1 MGMEPTSAKGRKG
14 QESRT
19 RLLAA
24 AAREFA
30 HTGYHETKISTIV
43 AKAGLTQ
50 AAFYLYFP
58 SKEAVFA
65 ELIADLRAR
74 LRVLADAARLRPG
87 LTANELPK
95 RVQTV
100 MKMGFRF
107 LQENADLASI
117 GLFMAPEAEEI
128 KAEIVALVA
137 ANLHAEQQAGYLRSG
152 VSPEIAAE
160 CLFGMMLRLAQS
172 HLFPGK
178 QSPDS
183 LGAQAADLIL
193 HGMLSLSE

>member
-1 MGMEPTSAKGRKG
+1 MDRESPSEKGKKG

-19 RLLAA
+19 RLLTA
-24 AAREFA
+24 AARAFA

-43 AKAGLTQ
+43 AEAGLTQ

-58 SKEAVFA
+58 SKEAIFA
-65 ELIADLRAR
+65 ELIADFRAR
-74 LRVLADAARLRPG
+74 VRVLADVARHRPG
-87 LTANELPK
+87 LTAHELPQ

-117 GLFMAPEAEEI
+117 GLFLAPEAEEI

-137 ANLHAEQQAGYLRSG
+137 ANLRAEQQAGYLRSG
-152 VSPEIAAE
+152 VLPEMAAE
-160 CLFGMMLRLAQS
+160 CLVGMMLRLAQS
-172 HLFPGK
+172 HLFSGK

-183 LGAQAADLIL
+183 LGAQTADLIL
-193 HGMLSLSE
+193 HGIHNLSE

>member
-1 MGMEPTSAKGRKG
+1 MHAKKEKG
-14 QESRT
+14 KESRE

-24 AAREFA
+24 AVREFA
-30 HTGYHETKISTIV
+30 RTGYHETKISTIV
-43 AKAGLTQ
+43 AEAGLTQ

-58 SKEAVFA
+58 SKEAIFA

-74 LRVLADAARLRPG
+74 LRVLADAARLRAG
-87 LTANELPK
+87 LTANELPR

-100 MKMGFRF
+100 MNMGFRF

-128 KAEIVALVA
+128 KAEIVELVA
-137 ANLHAEQQAGYLRSG
+137 ANLRAEQQAGYLRSG

-183 LGAQAADLIL
+183 LGEQSADLIL
-193 HGMLSLSE
+193 HGIISLSE

>member
-1 MGMEPTSAKGRKG
+1 MEKELQSAKGRKG
-14 QESRT
+14 QESRA

-30 HTGYHETKISTIV
+30 HTGYYETKISTIV
-43 AKAGLTQ
+43 ARAGLTQ

-58 SKEAVFA
+58 GKEAIFA
-65 ELIADLRAR
+65 ELIADFRAR
-74 LRVLADAARLRPG
+74 VRVLADAARLRPG
-87 LTANELPK
+87 LTADELPQ

-100 MKMGFRF
+100 MQMGFRF

-128 KAEIVALVA
+128 KAEIVELVA
-137 ANLHAEQQAGYLRSG
+137 ANLRAEQQAGYLRPG
-152 VSPEIAAE
+152 GSPEIVAE

-178 QSPDS
+178 QSPES
-183 LGAQAADLIL
+183 LGAQSAELIL
-193 HGMLSLSE
+193 HGILSLVE

>member
-1 MGMEPTSAKGRKG
+1 MHAKGEKG
-14 QESRT
+14 KESRE

-24 AAREFA
+24 AVREFA
-30 HTGYHETKISTIV
+30 RSGYHETKISTIV
-43 AKAGLTQ
+43 AEAGLTQ

-58 SKEAVFA
+58 SKEAIFA
-65 ELIADLRAR
+65 ELMADLRAR

-87 LTANELPK
+87 LSAHELPQ
-95 RVQTV
+95 RVETV

-117 GLFMAPEAEEI
+117 GLFVAPEAEEI
-128 KAEIVALVA
+128 KAAIVELVA
-137 ANLHAEQQAGYLRSG
+137 ANLRAEQQAGYLRSG

-160 CLFGMMLRLAQS
+160 CLFGMMVRLAQS

-183 LGAQAADLIL
+183 LGAQCADLIL
-193 HGMLSLSE
+193 HGMLGLSE